1 MTLNDSIRSDMDS
14 VFLNEDEFAE
24 QIVYFPRAGGQKTIK
39 AIVDRE
45 PVGFYDA
52 AGQVVLPAYVVTI
65 ANNSDVGIE
74 FDDIDRGGDEVEL
87 VDKFGE
93 AERKRL
99 TVIHVQDRDFG
110 GAITLALK

>member
-1 MTLNDSIRSDMDS
+1 MDS

-24 QIVYFPRAGGQKTIK
+24 SIVYFPRSGGSVTIR

-45 PVGFYDA
+45 PPGFYDA
-52 AGQVVLPAYVVTI
+52 AGNVVLPQYMIII
-65 ANNSDVGIE
+65 ANNCTYGREYDS
-74 FDDIDRGGDEVEL
+74 IDRGGDEVEL

-93 AERKRL
+93 STRKRL
-99 TVIHVQDRDFG
+99 TVIHVSERDFG